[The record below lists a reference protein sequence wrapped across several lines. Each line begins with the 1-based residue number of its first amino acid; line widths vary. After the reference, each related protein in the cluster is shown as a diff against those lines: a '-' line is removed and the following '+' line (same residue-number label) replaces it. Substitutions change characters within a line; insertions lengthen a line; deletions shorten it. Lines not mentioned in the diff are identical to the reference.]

1 MKKHIYIFG
10 VAIILILLIKFVH
23 VKDSIDINGQILFN
37 LDNSGTNAITMYDC
51 SKEEFYKISTN
62 GLQAVWSEN
71 NAIFLNQFDVISE
84 YNLNTNEET
93 IIYQDEPFD
102 FFTICN
108 DNTISI
114 SKDNYI
120 FLYDKESKEKK
131 ILIRDNGS
139 QIHSW
144 SDDGEILYYS
154 DENRR
159 IKAVNIL
166 SGKVKDYV
174 IGYDPIVCGA
184 KLAYKNNDVLIVK
197 NLITENEYQYDGSA
211 YSYCFSPDRDVLL
224 VEDEISIVTA
234 VKNLFDNDIVLGHSI
249 VVWDYANNKRNT
261 LIDSCVS
268 VPNLICDWK

>member
-1 MKKHIYIFG
+1 M
-10 VAIILILLIKFVH
+10 LLIKFVY

-37 LDNSGTNAITMYDC
+37 LNNRGTNAITMYDC
-51 SKEEFYKISTN
+51 SKEEFHKISTN

-71 NAIFLNQFDVISE
+71 NAIFLNQYDSISE

-93 IIYQDEPFD
+93 IIYQGELFD
-102 FFTICN
+102 FFTISN

-139 QIHSW
+139 KIHSW

-154 DENRR
+154 DENER

-166 SGKVKDYV
+166 SGKVKDYA
-174 IGYDPIVCGA
+174 IGYDPIVCGT
-184 KLAYKNNDVLIVK
+184 KLAYKNNDMLMVK
-197 NLITENEYQYDGSA
+197 NLMTGYEYKYIGCA
-211 YSYCFSPDRDVLL
+211 YSYCFSPNSDVLL
-224 VEDEISIVTA
+224 VEDEISIVTG
-234 VKNLFDNDIVLGHSI
+234 VKNLFNNDVVLGHSV

-268 VPNLICDWK
+268 APNLVCDWK